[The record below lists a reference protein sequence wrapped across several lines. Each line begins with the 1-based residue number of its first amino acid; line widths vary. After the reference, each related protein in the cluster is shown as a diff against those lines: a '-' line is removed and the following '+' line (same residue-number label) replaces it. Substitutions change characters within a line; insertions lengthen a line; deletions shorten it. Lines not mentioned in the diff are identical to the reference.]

1 MNKTCLSDTEARIEM
16 LNERAKNDERKIKD
30 LKLGESCYLLALINL
45 LHLFH
50 NGSLTREELRREQLE
65 LKKQLE
71 NYYVIE
77 SVHNYAVRIR
87 NRYSPILTEAE
98 KNGCEICKKIVR
110 VFDGR
115 EK

>member
-1 MNKTCLSDTEARIEM
+1 MNRTCLSDTDARIEM
-16 LNERAKNDERKIKD
+16 LNERAKNGEHKIKD
-30 LKLGESCYLLALINL
+30 LKLGESCYLLSL
-45 LHLFH
+45 LSLLQMFH
-50 NGSLTREELRREQLE
+50 NGSVTREELRREQLE